1 MTRESLYRFSL
12 LELIFRKLHNISV
25 TLKMVENV
33 IKNLDSSK
41 ASGPDCILNFYP
53 EPPYTIVELCNM
65 CLKES
70 CSPDCWK
77 DSVVIAVFKN
87 VRGWSTAKNYLPVS
101 VFSVVSK
108 VFQKLVSNRI
118 VDHMETYDLFSN
130 FHYGIRSSR
139 STAYLLAVVSDRI
152 ARDFNR
158 PGATRGFRQSLA
170 CWSSSQTQVL

>member
-41 ASGPDCILNFYP
+41 VSGPDCILNFYP

-77 DSVVIAVFKN
+77 DSLVIVFKN

-139 STAYLLAVVSDRI
+139 STAYILAVVSDRI